1 MCVCTSSSF
10 SFVMRKT
17 CAHPLD
23 SLVWAAMTATPQKHT
38 RTWLLKLFKEQLPC
52 RVIFKIKFLASS
64 SEKERESISGRMRK
78 RMREL
83 ATQFCLLISVHSA
96 RNWRYFLRFMTLCN
110 CGTFSPSFAFTSC
123 RSLTVPSRKR
133 KSNQMAFP
141 HAPLVLSDTQL
152 RHLPSLL
159 IMLLRFASSSPSSAS
174 PSPAKGLTMMDI
186 RLKPAWT

>member
-1 MCVCTSSSF
+1 MCTSLGF
-10 SFVMRKT
+10 SGVGCHDSDT
-17 CAHPLD
+17 TEAHED
-23 SLVWAAMTATPQKHT
+23 VAAN
-38 RTWLLKLFKEQLPC
+38 LFKEQLPC

-64 SEKERESISGRMRK
+64 SEKERESRSGRMRK
-78 RMREL
+78 RKREL

-96 RNWRYFLRFMTLCN
+96 RNWRNFLRFMTLCN
-110 CGTFSPSFAFTSC
+110 SGTFPASFAFTTC

-159 IMLLRFASSSPSSAS
+159 IMLLRFASPSSA
-174 PSPAKGLTMMDI
+174 PSPAKGLRMMDI
-186 RLKPAWT
+186 RLKPE

>member
-1 MCVCTSSSF
+1 
-10 SFVMRKT
+10 MRKT

-38 RTWLLKLFKEQLPC
+38 STWLLKLFKEQLPC

-64 SEKERESISGRMRK
+64 SERERWSGRMRK
-78 RMREL
+78 RKREL

-96 RNWRYFLRFMTLCN
+96 RNWRNFLRFMTLWN
-110 CGTFSPSFAFTSC
+110 SGTFSTSFAFTSC

-159 IMLLRFASSSPSSAS
+159 IMLLRFASPSSAV
-174 PSPAKGLTMMDI
+174 SPAKGLTMMDI
-186 RLKPAWT
+186 RLKPA